1 MARRYNSEQSKRT
14 VFTQQEFT
22 LTEFILWGKRMI
34 NKRYRMSMVRAE
46 KAEKVVRHYVWGWG
60 GGDSI
65 YVRELT
71 WNLMFEQR
79 PKGSDTAESY

>member
-1 MARRYNSEQSKRT
+1 
-14 VFTQQEFT
+14 
-22 LTEFILWGKRMI
+22 
-34 NKRYRMSMVRAE
+34 MSMVRAE
-46 KAEKVVRHYVWGWG
+46 KAEKVVRLYVWGWG